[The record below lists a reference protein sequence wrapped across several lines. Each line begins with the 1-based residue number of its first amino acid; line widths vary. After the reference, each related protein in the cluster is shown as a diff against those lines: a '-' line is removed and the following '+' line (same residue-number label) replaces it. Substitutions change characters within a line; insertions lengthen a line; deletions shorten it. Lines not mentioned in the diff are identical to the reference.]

1 MSLFDVMS
9 ISATGMHAESVRLN
23 TTASNIAN
31 ANTVSSSE
39 GDTYRARHA
48 VFAAELQRA
57 SSEQMKGT
65 EVKVLGVV
73 ESNKPLNVEYA
84 PNNPLADENGY
95 IYKPN
100 VNIVEEMADM
110 MSASKQDTSSSQLI
124 TTSRAVSCSPA
135 PMNIEEDRHP
145 AKEEHSTMQSLSESL
160 Q

>member
-1 MSLFDVMS
+1 MSLFYVMS

-110 MSASKQDTSSSQLI
+110 MSASKAYETNIQVADTTKRIFRRVMMLGQG
-124 TTSRAVSCSPA
+124 
-135 PMNIEEDRHP
+135 
-145 AKEEHSTMQSLSESL
+145 Q
-160 Q
+160 